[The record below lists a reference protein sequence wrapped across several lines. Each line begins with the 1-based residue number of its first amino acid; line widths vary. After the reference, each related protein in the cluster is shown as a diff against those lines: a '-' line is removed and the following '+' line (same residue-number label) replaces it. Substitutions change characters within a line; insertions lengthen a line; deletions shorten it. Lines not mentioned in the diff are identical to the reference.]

1 LPSRFLTPWGTYRAL
16 RDQLG
21 SVRGVYLAGNH
32 ITRRDDFKDREEL
45 VLLLHGFFQTRNI
58 WEVMEDRLRFDG
70 YAVLSFN
77 LGGLLHRFNTNPIEG
92 CCTASTPT
100 PSTAWRS

>member
-1 LPSRFLTPWGTYRAL
+1 MPSRFLTPWGTYRAL

-77 LGGLLHRFNTNPIEG
+77 LGGLLHRFNTNPI
-92 CCTASTPT
+92 
-100 PSTAWRS
+100 